1 MGEICFSMES
11 GRRLC
16 NIKGGKLNGECIYLY
31 DSRFVCCGS
40 CGAKCAGKCCDDCSK
55 KNYHIKN
62 NKSIGDNIEYC
73 HLEGDAVFQQVP
85 NNIKSQS
92 DVLMINGKR
101 GAGKSVYTASFLEQY
116 KLFYPKNKIYLFS
129 QCKKDPV
136 LDKIIDQRFELDTYV
151 KDGGVV
157 VDDFPDS
164 CCVCFD
170 DVDMLD
176 NTKPEKL
183 RDAIFKIMNSL
194 IQLSR
199 KRNIT
204 VIQTSHLTTNHG
216 ETKHALNGASS
227 FTFFLSAMS
236 HQVRNALKLYMGLS
250 RENIKKVC
258 SLKNSRWCTIFT
270 TCPTVVM
277 TEKELMILK
286 E

>member
-1 MGEICFSMES
+1 MSDIVLSVDS
-11 GRRLC
+11 GRRLTT
-16 NIKGGKLNGECIYLY
+16 IKGGKLNGECIYLY

-40 CGAKCAGKCCDDCSK
+40 CNSKCVGKCCGDCSK

-62 NKSIGDNIEYC
+62 QSKSDNIEYC

-101 GAGKSVYTASFLEQY
+101 GAGKSVYTSSFLEQY

-129 QCKKDPV
+129 QCKNDPV
-136 LDKIIDQRFELDTYV
+136 MDKVIDQRFNLDTYIA
-151 KDGGVV
+151 DGGIS
-157 VDDFPDS
+157 VDEFPEN

-170 DVDMLD
+170 DVDMLE
-176 NTKPEKL
+176 NSKPDKL
-183 RDAIFKIMNSL
+183 KDAVFKIMNSL

-199 KRNIT
+199 KKNIT
-204 VIQTSHLTTNHG
+204 VIQTSHLTTNHA

-227 FTFFLSAMS
+227 FTFFLNAIS

-258 SLKNSRWCTIFT
+258 SLKNSRWATIYT
-270 TCPTVVM
+270 TCPMVVM
-277 TEKELMILK
+277 TEKELMILR